1 MSRRLASMM
10 PGRTDEVPGRR
21 SRRSGRP
28 DGTSA
33 ALPRR
38 GQHYDERADGI
49 TFAKSATA
57 LRRLQFAK
65 SDLIDRAARSANA
78 GRSLRLKRAC
88 MLLSTPSAHE
98 KRARNEYTYCIA
110 FRGCCPGARGGARRF
125 PVSLGPS
132 FGRHAFAGGADR
144 HRHEHGTVAGP
155 STRPSSHRFD
165 QSSRF
170 DDRRHSHRGGARGYC
185 LEGTSELASRP
196 QSQLD
201 ANRHVPYSGNQGG

>member
-1 MSRRLASMM
+1 M
-10 PGRTDEVPGRR
+10 PGGTDEVPGRR
-21 SRRSGRP
+21 SKRSGRP

-33 ALPRR
+33 ALSRR
-38 GQHYDERADGI
+38 GQHYDERGDRI

-65 SDLIDRAARSANA
+65 SDLIDGAARRANA
-78 GRSLRLKRAC
+78 RRALRFRQAC
-88 MLLSTPSAHE
+88 MLLSTPPAHE
-98 KRARNEYTYCIA
+98 KRARNEHTYCIA

-144 HRHEHGTVAGP
+144 HEHGTVAGP

-170 DDRRHSHRGGARGYC
+170 DVRSHSHRGGARGYC

-201 ANRHVPYSGNQGG
+201 ANRHVPCSGNKGG